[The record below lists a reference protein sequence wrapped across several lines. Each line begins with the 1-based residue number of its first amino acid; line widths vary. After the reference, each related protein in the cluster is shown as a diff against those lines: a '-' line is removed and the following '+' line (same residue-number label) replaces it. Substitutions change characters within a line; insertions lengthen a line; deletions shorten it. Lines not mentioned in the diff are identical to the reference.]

1 MKATVI
7 LSILCILLYM
17 KPAAAATGPHPVFA
31 DTVGKGPDVDAALV
45 NKFKQ
50 VCKGFGSIKNDYTLA
65 GVINIKDPAV
75 KPESVKF
82 TFCKQ
87 RDEFYYLLGKT
98 ITLNGKGSYVVIDN
112 QVHSILLSAQKK
124 IEYGADNLKQLTAM
138 ADNIRSENYQV
149 TSKIK
154 GQEQTI
160 SLVNEHHVSCKQYTI
175 TFNRSTLKVS
185 HLYMRLSDFS
195 APLKKEKDKV
205 VDVAITQWTQTADL
219 QKYLTLNQ
227 VVVNKNGTWKGLNQY
242 KNYRITIL

>member
-1 MKATVI
+1 MKATII
-7 LSILCILLYM
+7 LSILCILLY
-17 KPAAAATGPHPVFA
+17 KQPVAAAGLHPVFA
-31 DTVGKGPDVDAALV
+31 DTVGKSREADAALV
-45 NKFKQ
+45 NKFRE

-112 QVHSILLSAQKK
+112 QAHSILLSAQKK

-149 TSKIK
+149 TSTIK

-160 SLVNEHHVSCKQYTI
+160 SLVNEHHISCKQYTV

-195 APLKKEKDKV
+195 APLKKEKDKI
-205 VDVAITQWTQTADL
+205 VDVAITQWARTADL
-219 QKYLTLNQ
+219 QKYLTPNQ
-227 VVVNKNGTWKGLNQY
+227 VIVNKNGTWKGLNQY